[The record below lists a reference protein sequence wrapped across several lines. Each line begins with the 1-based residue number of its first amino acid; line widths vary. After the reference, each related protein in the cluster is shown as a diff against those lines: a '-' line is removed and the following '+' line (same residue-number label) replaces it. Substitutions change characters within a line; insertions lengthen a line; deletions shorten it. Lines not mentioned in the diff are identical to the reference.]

1 MYKKGMRTHKTTEF
15 TQALFHMVDLQIDNA
30 ACSRA

>member
-1 MYKKGMRTHKTTEF
+1 MGMHKTTEF
-15 TQALFHMVDLQIDNA
+15 TQGLFRMVDLQIDNA